1 MSTPDDASVHLRAAA
16 LELIAAARAMLDLTE
31 ELVKDPAPMLSAVTA
46 MAAVARQAA
55 AQAGSPP
62 SASSSSSASDDSGER
77 AEGATGPDTG
87 DTRPGTRRKP
97 RVQHIRVS

>member
-1 MSTPDDASVHLRAAA
+1 MSDDASVHLRAAA

-31 ELVKDPAPMLSAVTA
+31 EMVKDPGPLLSAVTS

-55 AQAGSPP
+55 AAQASSAAAGASAGS
-62 SASSSSSASDDSGER
+62 AGEQADGEPDR
-77 AEGATGPDTG
+77 DERGPNA
-87 DTRPGTRRKP
+87 RPKP

>member
-1 MSTPDDASVHLRAAA
+1 MSTPDEASVHLRAAA

-31 ELVKDPAPMLSAVTA
+31 ELVKDPGPMLSAVTA

-55 AQAGSPP
+55 AQAGAST
-62 SASSSSSASDDSGER
+62 SSSSASASDDSGEP
-77 AEGATGPDTG
+77 AEGATGPDTS
-87 DTRPGTRRKP
+87 PGTRRKP